1 MQVFPALFILSHI
14 LFSHKLHLLTGVV
27 ALCVCACACVRVC
40 VCVCVCVRVRLQQVL
55 DRVSRMTQG
64 DLVMSMDQ
72 LLTKPRLGTCH
83 KFYMQ
88 PFTLSNSESQS
99 RFTGISSQYWS
110 PSTAVDAS

>member
-1 MQVFPALFILSHI
+1 MFCLHCIFLLFLFHFFSLS
-14 LFSHKLHLLTGVV
+14 LS
-27 ALCVCACACVRVC
+27 
-40 VCVCVCVRVRLQQVL
+40 QQVL

-88 PFTLSNSESQS
+88 VFQLPNGE
-99 RFTGISSQYWS
+99 
-110 PSTAVDAS
+110 

>member
-1 MQVFPALFILSHI
+1 MLLICLWVLAAGVGLFEFPFFLFCFFKEQAQNASVH
-14 LFSHKLHLLTGVV
+14 FSHYRFLLFFLV
-27 ALCVCACACVRVC
+27 
-40 VCVCVCVRVRLQQVL
+40 LQQVL

-88 PFTLSNSESQS
+88 AFQLPNGE
-99 RFTGISSQYWS
+99 
-110 PSTAVDAS
+110 